1 MPRKQSARISSLA
14 ELDQVDLERRDSDV
28 PGIPGAS
35 LERSEGFCP
44 IQFGLIHCIKWF
56 HCKVNFTCPDLRNSR
71 LGRAEPDSDR
81 AFEMGKRK
89 SVATKKAW
97 SKLDT
102 SELEV
107 AAQDKNREL
116 LRSADPEHKKVTASP
131 HAMEA
136 ARKAAWRM
144 EVPWAGF
151 PIDHIGPEMTSR
163 RGCPIRGSRCCG
175 DLACCSKGFQ
185 AAPHSIQLHT
195 RLG

>member
-1 MPRKQSARISSLA
+1 MLVGRKNKARGSVHSLILIKSIWSAETAMHKGFL
-14 ELDQVDLERRDSDV
+14 VHHW
-28 PGIPGAS
+28 
-35 LERSEGFCP
+35 SEAQGFCP
-44 IQFGLIHCIKWF
+44 IQFGLIHCIQWF
-56 HCKVNFTCPDLRNSR
+56 HCEVNFTCPDSRNSR
-71 LGRAEPDSDR
+71 LGRAGPDSDR

-136 ARKAAWRM
+136 ARKAARRM

-151 PIDHIGPEMTSR
+151 PIDHIGPKMTSR
-163 RGCPIRGSRCCG
+163 RVCPIRGSRCCG
-175 DLACCSKGFQ
+175 NLACCSKGF
-185 AAPHSIQLHT
+185 
-195 RLG
+195 